1 MVRPDR
7 WFGVGQFPHP
17 AALTDVPRQ
26 IRGPTAWLAP
36 YPADCSR
43 QSGISVQQMLYA
55 DAMASTIGFRPT
67 DEDQRII
74 DAVTQATGESASDAL
89 RRALRLLDREMWLRQ
104 ARADM
109 AANASED
116 ISGEPDAW

>member
-1 MVRPDR
+1 
-7 WFGVGQFPHP
+7 
-17 AALTDVPRQ
+17 
-26 IRGPTAWLAP
+26 
-36 YPADCSR
+36 
-43 QSGISVQQMLYA
+43 MLYS
-55 DAMASTIGFRPT
+55 DSMPSTIGFRPT
-67 DEDQRII
+67 EDDQRIL

-109 AANASED
+109 AANADED